1 MPKQEAQVCLHCHPQ
16 ICKDFRVFCSTCAA
30 MNKEATNE
38 AYRKAGALQMLAPF
52 ASFVVAAALT
62 AGKKKRNF

>member
-1 MPKQEAQVCLHCHPQ
+1 
-16 ICKDFRVFCSTCAA
+16 

-62 AGKKKRNF
+62 AGKKKGIFELLSLLNRYRKSSS